1 MKKIFKKNQLII
13 TSLAVMIAAAGYLN
27 FSGKDV
33 SMVSDKKETLESEN
47 GEVSDVS
54 APLED
59 SLDDKA
65 QAVDDEI
72 GEAVLTAANVKSY
85 VANAKLTREQT
96 HAKAKENLE
105 SIIHDEKISESQK
118 QEAIDMLTRLSERL
132 EKQNS
137 AEELLGSKGFLNT
150 IVSMNDDTVDVMVSN
165 QDLSEVSRAQIED
178 IVSRTCGYNLD
189 QIVITKMKINK

>member
-65 QAVDDEI
+65 QAVDGEI

-105 SIIHDEKISESQK
+105 SIIHDEKSVNPKNRKPSI
-118 QEAIDMLTRLSERL
+118 
-132 EKQNS
+132 
-137 AEELLGSKGFLNT
+137 
-150 IVSMNDDTVDVMVSN
+150 
-165 QDLSEVSRAQIED
+165 
-178 IVSRTCGYNLD
+178 C
-189 QIVITKMKINK
+189 

>member
-65 QAVDDEI
+65 QAVDGEI

-118 QEAIDMLTRLSERL
+118 QEAIDMLTRLSERM

-137 AEELLGSKGFLNT
+137 SEELLGSKGFLNT
-150 IVSMNDDTVDVMVSN
+150 VVSMNDDTVDVMVSN
-165 QDLSEVSRAQIED
+165 QDLSEVSRGQIED
-178 IVSRTCGYNLD
+178 IVSRTCGYNLH

>member
-65 QAVDDEI
+65 QAVDGEI

-118 QEAIDMLTRLSERL
+118 QEAIDMLTRLSERM

-150 IVSMNDDTVDVMVSN
+150 VVSMNDDTVDVMVSN